1 MRKNLSSL
9 LCRVRGP
16 RLGRLALAAL
26 MTLLMVGTVSAQT
39 GTVIT
44 FPWDWHISVAPNVG
58 TPGNPIPSEVPVPIW
73 LWGTATVQFG
83 QPTNMGGSGPPTFD
97 LGPGG
102 GLGAPIPAPV
112 PPGGPYE
119 IEIEL
124 VSMELHSMM
133 DVQFPQN
140 TTPVP
145 VTIRESPTR
154 QSLGRITN
162 LQNIGGGMV
171 QLDSFFDIFVEVDL
185 PGMQLHN
192 EQPMHAG
199 MSFQPSP
206 PPGNQMV
213 GGPLPDIDILWAPTW
228 IWNVFPPGTAP
239 WGIGIGPE
247 FHPWDW
253 PIEVHGHVT
262 IPEPTTFGLAL
273 VSMIAA
279 GLAGTRR
286 RSH

>member
-1 MRKNLSSL
+1 MQQKSRSL
-9 LCRVRGP
+9 VSRLRFGP
-16 RLGRLALAAL
+16 RLAGLAFAAAIPF
-26 MTLLMVGTVSAQT
+26 MMVGTVCAQPT
-39 GTVIT
+39 IIT

-58 TPGNPIPSEVPVPIW
+58 VPGGNPIQSEVPVPIW

-102 GLGAPIPAPV
+102 GLGAPIPNPV

-140 TTPVP
+140 PTPVP
-145 VTIRESPTR
+145 VAIRESPSR
-154 QSLGRITN
+154 PSLGRISN

-185 PGMQLHN
+185 PGMTLHN

-206 PPGNQMV
+206 PPGNPMV

-239 WGIGIGPE
+239 PWVSSD

-253 PIEVHGHVT
+253 PVEIHGHVT
-262 IPEPTTFGLAL
+262 VPEPSTLGLL
-273 VSMIAA
+273 FVSMVMT

-286 RSH
+286 RSR

>member
-1 MRKNLSSL
+1 MREKSSVL
-9 LCRVRGP
+9 LRRVRGHF
-16 RLGRLALAAL
+16 GRLALAAL
-26 MTLLMVGTVSAQT
+26 IPLLVVGTVSAQT
-39 GTVIT
+39 IIT

-58 TPGNPIPSEVPVPIW
+58 TPGNPSPSEVPVPIW

-83 QPTNMGGSGPPTFD
+83 QPVNMGGSGPPTFD

-119 IEIEL
+119 IPIEL

-140 TTPVP
+140 PSPVP
-145 VTIRESPTR
+145 VAIRESPTLP
-154 QSLGRITN
+154 SLGRITN

-171 QLDSFFDIFVEVDL
+171 QLDSFFDIFVEIEL
-185 PGMQLHN
+185 PGMTLHN
-192 EQPMHAG
+192 EQPWHAG

-206 PPGNQMV
+206 PPPSNPMV
-213 GGPLPDIDILWAPTW
+213 GGPLPDIDILWGPTW
-228 IWNVFPPGTAP
+228 IWNIFPPGTAP
-239 WGIGIGPE
+239 VGIGIGPE

-253 PIEVHGHVT
+253 PIEIHGHVT
-262 IPEPTTFGLAL
+262 IPEPSTLAL
-273 VSMIAA
+273 VFLSMCMM
-279 GLAGTRR
+279 GLAGTRQ